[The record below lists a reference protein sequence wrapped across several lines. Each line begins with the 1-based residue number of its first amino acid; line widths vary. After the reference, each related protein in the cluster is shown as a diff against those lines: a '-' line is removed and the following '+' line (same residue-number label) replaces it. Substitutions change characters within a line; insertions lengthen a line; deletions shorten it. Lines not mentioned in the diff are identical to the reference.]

1 MAVFDAVIVGA
12 GPAGLS
18 AALLL
23 GRCRRRVL
31 VCDEGRPRNAAT
43 RALHG
48 FLTRDGVPPAELLR
62 LGREQLELY
71 STVESRAVT
80 VTDVQR
86 VEDRFEVTL
95 GDGTRVA
102 ARKLLLATGV
112 TDQLPTIGGFQEFYG
127 KSVFHCPYCDGWE
140 LRDQPL
146 AIYGK
151 GEHGKGLALEMTAW
165 SSQLFLCTDGGSD
178 LTGHDVERLRRHGIA
193 IYEERIRKLEG
204 ADGVLERIRFA
215 DGTSVSCRGMFFVT
229 GEHQRSGL
237 PAQLGCEL
245 TPKGAV
251 STGEYEATNIPG
263 VYVAGDA
270 SRLVQLAIVAAA
282 EGAEAAFAINTAL
295 LKEDL
300 AERRQRDPSVREEG
314 ERSGRPERC
323 IEETE

>member
-31 VCDEGRPRNAAT
+31 LCDEGRPRNAAT

-48 FLTRDGVPPAELLR
+48 FLTRDGIPPAELLR
-62 LGREQLELY
+62 LGREQLERY
-71 STVESRAVT
+71 STVESRSLT

-86 VEDRFEVTL
+86 LEDGFEVTL
-95 GDGTRVA
+95 SDGTWVA
-102 ARKLLLATGV
+102 SRKLLLATGV
-112 TDQLPTIGGFQEFYG
+112 TDQLPTIDGFQEFYG

-151 GEHGKGLALEMTAW
+151 GEHGKGLALELTAW
-165 SSQLFLCTDGGSD
+165 SAQLVLCTDGPSELD
-178 LTGHDVERLRRHGIA
+178 DHDVERLRRHEIA
-193 IYEERIRKLEG
+193 VYEHAIAALEG
-204 ADGVLERIRFA
+204 TDGVLERIRFA
-215 DGTSVSCRGMFFVT
+215 DGTSVGCRGMFFST

-237 PAQLGCEL
+237 PAQLGCEF

-251 STGEYEATNIPG
+251 NTGEYEATNIPG
-263 VYVAGDA
+263 LYVAGDA
-270 SRLVQLAIVAAA
+270 SRFVQLAIVAAA

-300 AERRQRDPSVREEG
+300 AETERREHS
-314 ERSGRPERC
+314 
-323 IEETE
+323 